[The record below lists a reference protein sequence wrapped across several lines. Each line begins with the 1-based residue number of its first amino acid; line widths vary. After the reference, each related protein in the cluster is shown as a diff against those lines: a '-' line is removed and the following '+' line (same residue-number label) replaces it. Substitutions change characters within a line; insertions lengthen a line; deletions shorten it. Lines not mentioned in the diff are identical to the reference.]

1 MPDVDWFEIG
11 PAWKKDGKKGLSFPC
26 KKAALVEAMKRIVWE
41 ADKNGEDMV
50 WLNVFPN
57 KNKKSPNQPDYRL
70 VVPLP
75 AEEESRPTMQPPDSA
90 PEPDD
95 DLPF

>member
-1 MPDVDWFEIG
+1 M
-11 PAWKKDGKKGLSFPC
+11 
-26 KKAALVEAMKRIVWE
+26 EAMKRIVWE

-70 VVPLP
+70 VVALP
-75 AEEESRPTMQPPDSA
+75 AEEESPAATHATPD
-90 PEPDD
+90 PDD
-95 DLPF
+95 DSDLPF